1 MLCAGQESQRALLLP
16 LMGSIKTKVF
26 LIGGA
31 EHAGE
36 LDAKR
41 AIDQGTRLYI
51 IIIIIIKH
59 KLFLLSRNYANILST
74 MTD

>member
-51 IIIIIIKH
+51 IIIIIKH
-59 KLFLLSRNYANILST
+59 KLFLLSRNYANVLST